1 MPSDVRRRRAA
12 LFVSVTLA
20 AATACSP
27 GTLPG
32 TPSELTVGGGG
43 ARYNGTITTRRV
55 GGNYTL
61 NEAGQA
67 LTLSLTLGG
76 TDQMNGR
83 IDSAGSFGTLTG
95 TITGNL
101 ASGSFQATI
110 LIPTAALQGGTTTL
124 CEGRGDVTGTLS
136 GVNLTWTSP
145 ALTYDNCPGLTTSSQ
160 AQAVAVSPI
169 PGAAVNRANVVIS
182 IVGGT
187 RVAPGICPGGVPGFP
202 FTVEIAETAGVNVT
216 LDKTFTAEERRTTGT
231 VSVTAVDMPFTDLQ
245 GGARRTYGACS
256 LVAGTYQAFISG
268 IDAIGNR
275 MRAASPLVTLG
286 S

>member
-12 LFVSVTLA
+12 LFVTLTLA
-20 AATACSP
+20 AAAACSP

-61 NEAGQA
+61 NETGQA
-67 LTLSLTLGG
+67 LTLSLTLRG
-76 TDQMNGR
+76 TDQINGR

-110 LIPTAALQGGTTTL
+110 LIPTAAQQGGTTTL
-124 CEGRGDVTGTLS
+124 CEGRGDVIGTLS

-160 AQAVAVSPI
+160 AQESLPVTGSD
-169 PGAAVNRANVVIS
+169 NRAMLFF
-182 IVGGT
+182 
-187 RVAPGICPGGVPGFP
+187 GI
-202 FTVEIAETAGVNVT
+202 AA
-216 LDKTFTAEERRTTGT
+216 A
-231 VSVTAVDMPFTDLQ
+231 A
-245 GGARRTYGACS
+245 GGAVMLLSARRRHA
-256 LVAGTYQAFISG
+256 
-268 IDAIGNR
+268 
-275 MRAASPLVTLG
+275 
-286 S
+286 

>member
-1 MPSDVRRRRAA
+1 MPSVARRRRAV
-12 LFVSVTLA
+12 LFVTLTLA
-20 AATACSP
+20 AAAACSP

-55 GGNYTL
+55 GGNYTV

-67 LTLSLTLGG
+67 LTLSVTLRG
-76 TDQMNGR
+76 TEQISGR

-101 ASGSFQATI
+101 ASGSFLATI
-110 LIPTAALQGGTTTL
+110 LIPTVAQQGGTTTI

-145 ALTYDNCPGLTTSSQ
+145 SLTYDNCPGLTTSSQ

-169 PGAAVNRANVVIS
+169 PGAATNRANVVIS
-182 IVGGT
+182 IIGGT
-187 RVAPGICPGGVPGFP
+187 RVAAGLCPGGIPGFP
-202 FTVEIAETAGVNVT
+202 FTVEITETAGVNVT
-216 LDKTFTAEERRTTGT
+216 LDKTFTAEERRTSGT
-231 VSVTAVDMPFTDLQ
+231 VSITTVDMPFTDLQ
-245 GGARRTYGACS
+245 GGTRRTYGACS